1 MCSSPAGH
9 YPKKTYATQRN
20 SDLVISTRK
29 CMEFYFGDLDWT
41 FYDIRKSME
50 HPSFS
55 CKIGTSSSHIFP
67 LQLLLFECEPWSCYG
82 VEARKHQD
90 FSGPSCSDLC
100 LPDRVDM
107 GANRPKWFLFAGD
120 QGEKM
125 WKGYGWW
132 RKGSGFMVDFPYPT
146 VRKSWVDGKWWK
158 WIWING
164 KGGSVPRLDQLCVGW
179 VGLWTVLFAMW

>member
-1 MCSSPAGH
+1 MC
-9 YPKKTYATQRN
+9 YPGWPKEIQIWLFPLGNVWNFT
-20 SDLVISTRK
+20 LVIWTG
-29 CMEFYFGDLDWT
+29 YFAISENPWNILV
-41 FYDIRKSME
+41 
-50 HPSFS
+50 FS
-55 CKIGTSSSHIFP
+55 CQIGTSSSHIFP
-67 LQLLLFECEPWSCYG
+67 PQLLSECEPWSCYG

-132 RKGSGFMVDFPYPT
+132 RKGSGFMVDFPHPT

-158 WIWING
+158 WI
-164 KGGSVPRLDQLCVGW
+164 GGFSSSNC
-179 VGLWTVLFAMW
+179 